1 MLVIGAIASTETPS
15 ADEQADALRI
25 LNRMLSTWSNDSLM
39 IAAAATR
46 ETFPLVSGKQ
56 VYTLGPTGD
65 LVTPRPT
72 EVQFISIGQPGSPS
86 FETPVELIN
95 ARQWSDILVKG
106 TTSTFPTQ
114 AFVEYTNPNLTISV
128 WPIPQLNYLIEVT
141 SLKPLAQFVSVNDT
155 VSLPP
160 GYEDA
165 IVYNLAVRLTPMYSK
180 QLDPVV
186 NEIAIGAKEKI
197 ERQNI
202 SEILLDTDPA
212 LIRRSGAF
220 NYLTGK

>member
-15 ADEQADALRI
+15 ADEQADALRV
-25 LNRMLSTWSNDSLM
+25 LNRMLTTWSNDSLM
-39 IAAAATR
+39 IASAATR
-46 ETFPLVSGKQ
+46 ETFSLISGQQ
-56 VYTLGPTGD
+56 VYTVGPTGTF
-65 LVTPRPT
+65 VTSRPT
-72 EVQFISIGQPGSPS
+72 DVQFISIGQPGSPA
-86 FETPVELIN
+86 FETPVDLIN
-95 ARQWSDILVKG
+95 AQQWSEILVKG
-106 TTSTFPTQ
+106 TTSTFPTK
-114 AFVEYTNPNLTISV
+114 AYVEFTNPNLTISV
-128 WPIPQLNYLIEVT
+128 WPIPQLVYQIEIT
-141 SLKPLAQFVSVNDT
+141 SLKPLVQFVSVNDT